1 MISFSAG
8 LQHWTSLL
16 KKRLIWNLTHTLDPH
31 LAVPYDRWH
40 SHPSLCQ
47 IASAVFLFLPRCQN
61 RHFSAG
67 FQKSLMLRCN
77 TWRSPRI
84 HNSCDL
90 KRLFLPSE
98 VESDD
103 SDFRDRD
110 RGAPEKMPWQSE
122 GKCQWQSER
131 VSLMAKMSCLRSWRR
146 KHTPWMH
153 HEHKNAN
160 KHLRLTIADVVFPQ
174 LYYLLLAVAFSQSFT
189 Q

>member
-1 MISFSAG
+1 MISFSAV

-16 KKRLIWNLTHTLDPH
+16 KKNWSETWHTPLTLFSPFPTIADTPIPH
-31 LAVPYDRWH
+31 SVKSLLQCSSFSPAVK
-40 SHPSLCQ
+40 
-47 IASAVFLFLPRCQN
+47 N
-61 RHFSAG
+61 RHLSAS
-67 FQKSLMLRCN
+67 FQKSLVLRCN
-77 TWRSPRI
+77 IWRSPRI

-90 KRLFLPSE
+90 KRLFLPAE

-131 VSLMAKMSCLRSWRR
+131 VSLMAKMSCLRGWRR
-146 KHTPWMH
+146 KRTLWMH

-160 KHLRLTIADVVFPQ
+160 KHLQLTM
-174 LYYLLLAVAFSQSFT
+174 
-189 Q
+189 